1 MAFGAQRVLD
11 GLDWSLPAGQV
22 VGLLGRNGAGK
33 TTLIETLLGLREPDA
48 GTRAAVR
55 PAVARSCDDAARARI
70 GYVPQRSDLFEW
82 LTADQL
88 LAYFRSFYPRW
99 NTAKVDGL
107 MSRWDIARDKPIGK
121 LSGGQQ
127 QRLSIIRALAHEPEL
142 LVLDEPVASLDPA
155 GRRDFLGELVDQ
167 VVDRRTTIVFST
179 HILSDLE
186 RVARRRG
193 LPQRRPDRAACAAG
207 RAARVERAPGRRAGR
222 HRALRARAP
231 AAGRVARDGRARDRA
246 RARRGARCRAATP
259 TVSVDPRDAGRPVP
273 GVDGLRRRQV
283 TPIDSS
289 SLGAHPRRA
298 VAAAAQHRLRSGA
311 VLVVLALCCAAP
323 VGPARV

>member
-1 MAFGAQRVLD
+1 MSLPRIEPAPPCLALQGLTVSFGGQRVLD
-11 GLDWSLPAGQV
+11 GLDWSLPAGRV

-33 TTLIETLLGLREPDA
+33 TTLIETLLGLREPAAGDA
-48 GTRAAVR
+48 RVFGEPSLALG
-55 PAVARSCDDAARARI
+55 DDARARI

-107 MSRWDIARDKPIGK
+107 MSRWDIARDKPIRQ

-155 GRRDFLGELVDQ
+155 ARRDFLGELVDQ
-167 VVDRRTTIVFST
+167 VIDQRTTIVFST

-186 RVARRRG
+186 RVAVDVAFLSGGRIALHAPLDELLESSVRLGGVPADIERFVREHHLQAISREARG
-193 LPQRRPDRAACAAG
+193 PVIARG
-207 RAARVERAPGRRAGR
+207 RDTEAIP
-222 HRALRARAP
+222 P
-231 AAGRVARDGRARDRA
+231 
-246 RARRGARCRAATP
+246 ATP
-259 TVSVDPRDAGRPVP
+259 TVSVD
-273 GVDGLRRRQV
+273 
-283 TPIDSS
+283 
-289 SLGAHPRRA
+289 RA
-298 VAAAAQHRLRSGA
+298 TLED
-311 VLVVLALCCAAP
+311 LFLALTA
-323 VGPARV
+323 